1 MCIAPP
7 PTATGH
13 STLGEAAA
21 LGRRE
26 FVGRDSAVSHQLTHS
41 GWGIARL
48 REAGLCTSASTTGGF
63 KGRRGT
69 EFCFTVWPSWQPW
82 EAGIVIPPFQLSEL
96 KLKEVKPLA
105 GSKTSGNMNKVVTS
119 HLCWGRKPC
128 SLLWCSAVGTHSFT
142 HLCLLKSYVVWKQG
156 PGLNVC
162 SAPSRGHQV
171 GAQVCVFSWSEQCP
185 SQLLKDASAN
195 VKWGQ
200 FSPGYRGKNEWRQQN
215 FSLLILFLGCKFL
228 LILWR
233 LICTKIQY
241 QRVSYLSKNYRLI
254 FISILV
260 SFWRVPYLNPFPW
273 RHGRVVGFS

>member
-105 GSKTSGNMNKVVTS
+105 GCPKLVEIWTKLWPHISAEAESRV
-119 HLCWGRKPC
+119 LC
-128 SLLWCSAVGTHSFT
+128 SDAVLSVLTHSRT
-142 HLCLLKSYVVWKQG
+142 CVSWK
-156 PGLNVC
+156 VTWC
-162 SAPSRGHQV
+162 ESRGQV
-171 GAQVCVFSWSEQCP
+171 WMYAQH
-185 SQLLKDASAN
+185 
-195 VKWGQ
+195 
-200 FSPGYRGKNEWRQQN
+200 
-215 FSLLILFLGCKFL
+215 
-228 LILWR
+228 
-233 LICTKIQY
+233 
-241 QRVSYLSKNYRLI
+241 
-254 FISILV
+254 LV
-260 SFWRVPYLNPFPW
+260 E
-273 RHGRVVGFS
+273 GIK